1 MHVRT
6 GLQIDPPESF
16 SGGQA
21 REFQAWAERPFACA
35 EHALAT
41 AGDGATALFL
51 ATDDTRTRA
60 LARERFG
67 ARRRL
72 LVTDVVPAHMGYHD
86 ASDAAA
92 VAAAYASSLVDW
104 YLLGSCGYIV
114 KGINTGF
121 PRTAGVF
128 ALGAVWL
135 WSNEV
140 QALQMHGGLPG
151 GAPCRAVHGAAR
163 EMWKHLPAGW

>member
-1 MHVRT
+1 
-6 GLQIDPPESF
+6 
-16 SGGQA
+16 
-21 REFQAWAERPFACA
+21 
-35 EHALAT
+35 
-41 AGDGATALFL
+41 
-51 ATDDTRTRA
+51 
-60 LARERFG
+60 
-67 ARRRL
+67 
-72 LVTDVVPAHMGYHD
+72 MGYHD

-163 EMWKHLPAGW
+163 EMWKHRPAGWCRAAAAAGADSRGGCDRVGARLLSSTALALARRVARAGLRVARAARAVGRRGGGGGSKKAANANITEFGINKE